1 MCRLGRA
8 EQQARQIGEQSK
20 EERVCFLK
28 KTIVCKRAPTL
39 VGGVEALDL
48 ERLADGGQGEDGGQ
62 ECQGGRA
69 RHLVVCGKW
78 REVDWLAARLLAVTG
93 PENQLDFP
101 RYRPVPSY

>member
-1 MCRLGRA
+1 MRQGRA
-8 EQQARQIGEQSK
+8 EESCVQTWEGRAAGKADRGAEQGR
-20 EERVCFLK
+20 EGVLFK

-78 REVDWLAARLLAVTG
+78 REVDCCAGWLLACCW
-93 PENQLDFP
+93 L
-101 RYRPVPSY
+101 